1 MSDGAV
7 TTPEFLR
14 WSLDYACSLRD
25 MCPSGEPEQVERQLK
40 TLRAVAECEAD
51 GRVLEGVCFPSELD
65 RPHAAPPIPLGFR
78 QDEALAAYGGDD
90 RVSFPCLQCAAHVDR
105 GRGPV
110 RWAGCYGLVDWRPV
124 QAELP
129 EVVDRLLGESKSA
142 TRRAELFLATTP
154 SWRGLWV
161 ASPLDSVRLDVL
173 RPLIARL
180 AARGDAWREAFGRLA
195 AALEVASTENLS
207 LHVAYGAAG
216 RIVGR
221 SWTVEA
227 HCPRCRAPRTTN
239 LRPCDCCG
247 SDARPSPPRKRLG
260 RGRRP
265 FRPLA
270 EFLAAAAQRDLLR
283 RYLGTREWTPAE
295 IDEYLEAALSPTEP
309 PKRL

>member
-14 WSLDYACSLRD
+14 WSLDCACSLRD
-25 MCPSGEPEQVERQLK
+25 LCPSGEPEQVERQLK

-51 GRVLEGVCFPSELD
+51 GRVLSGVCFPVELD

-78 QDEALAAYGGDD
+78 LDEALAAYGGDD
-90 RVSFPCLQCAAHVDR
+90 RASFPCLQCAAHVDR

-110 RWAGCYGLVDWRPV
+110 RLAGCYGLVDWRPV
-124 QAELP
+124 QSELFV
-129 EVVDRLLGESKSA
+129 VVDNLLGESTSDA
-142 TRRAELFLATTP
+142 RRSELFLATTP

-161 ASPLDSVRLDVL
+161 TSPLDAARLDVL

-180 AARGDAWREAFGRLA
+180 SARGEAWREVFGRLA
-195 AALEVASTENLS
+195 AALAVASIENLS

-216 RIVGR
+216 RIDGR
-221 SWTVEA
+221 SWTVDA
-227 HCPRCRAPRTTN
+227 HCPRCRAPQAANARN
-239 LRPCDCCG
+239 CDCCG
-247 SDARPSPPRKRLG
+247 SDARPSPARKRLG

-265 FRPLA
+265 FRPLT

-283 RYLGTREWTPAE
+283 RYLGTREWTPAQ
-295 IDEYLEAALSPTEP
+295 IDEYLGEALP
-309 PKRL
+309 PPSATDET